1 MEVYS
6 NMGAKNTENMTQ
18 ASEKE
23 TQKAS
28 KMKMCIV
35 SCLGWIFYS
44 KKNKQ
49 KNKNKANILGCF
61 NAEILRHQLY
71 TL

>member
-35 SCLGWIFYS
+35 SCLG
-44 KKNKQ
+44 
-49 KNKNKANILGCF
+49 
-61 NAEILRHQLY
+61 
-71 TL
+71 

>member
-18 ASEKE
+18 ALEREK
-23 TQKAS
+23 KAS

-35 SCLGWIFYS
+35 SCLEVNFLLKKEKEKKKQQS
-44 KKNKQ
+44 KHSELFQ
-49 KNKNKANILGCF
+49 C
-61 NAEILRHQLY
+61 
-71 TL
+71 